1 MIQLHGIALSNYYN
15 KVKFAL
21 LEYGIPFEEVR
32 TGLPIEDEATL
43 VCSPV
48 GKIPFIRTEQG
59 TLCESEVIIEYLAQR
74 FPEKGIFPADAFQA
88 AKMREL
94 ITFVELHLELQA
106 RDLYRQAFFGGTTTD
121 ETKARVEQKLVKHI
135 AGFKRLAKFAP
146 YLAGD
151 TFTIA
156 DVVGYT
162 SLPAVGMATQAVL
175 GRDLLLEGGVD
186 WKSYVKPITEQ
197 RPAARRVTDDRNA
210 YLAAMQGS

>member
-21 LEYGIPFEEVR
+21 LEYGIAFEEVH

-43 VCSPV
+43 VCSPA
-48 GKIPFIRTEQG
+48 GKIPFIHTEQG

-88 AKMREL
+88 AKLREL
-94 ITFVELHLELQA
+94 ITFVELHLELPA
-106 RDLYRQAFFGGTTTD
+106 RDLYKQAFFGGTVTD
-121 ETKARVEQKLVKHI
+121 ETKARVETLLVKHI
-135 AGFKRLAKFAP
+135 KGFKQLAKFAP

-156 DVVGYT
+156 DIVGYT
-162 SLPAVGMATQAVL
+162 ILPAVGMATQAVL

-186 WKSYVKPITEQ
+186 WKSYIKPIAE
-197 RPAARRVTDDRNA
+197 RPAVRRVMDDRKA
-210 YLAAMQGS
+210 YVAAMQGS